1 MSFSHKII
9 PPRTGHFYPAT
20 VVNGRVDHGIGII
33 LKSGAKNT
41 PNHRFHSLLL
51 VVEAKFERSVDRA
64 LPQLVVYLACL
75 HQSRLRRL
83 RSDASV
89 YGLASDGYVFI
100 FVTISHEGVLKL
112 SKRFDVL
119 QGGLKVVLGCLE
131 YVLEK
136 TASMSP
142 TLSPERGG
150 GRPAGVDE
158 TADAD
163 GDDQFLLSDQDY
175 LHPPEEEAGDDEG
188 DTSDISTSN

>member
-1 MSFSHKII
+1 MGQIS
-9 PPRTGHFYPAT
+9 PAT
-20 VVNGRVDHGIGII
+20 VVSGRVDHGIGIT
-33 LKSGAKNT
+33 LKSRAKNT
-41 PNHRFHSLLL
+41 PNRRFHSLLL

-64 LPQLVVYLACL
+64 LPQLVVYLASL

-119 QGGLKVVLGCLE
+119 QGDLKVVLGCLE
-131 YVLEK
+131 YVLEM
-136 TASMSP
+136 TANMSP
-142 TLSPERGG
+142 TLTPEKGG
-150 GRPAGVDE
+150 GRQDGVDE

-163 GDDQFLLSDQDY
+163 GDDQFLLSDHDY
-175 LHPPEEEAGDDEG
+175 LHPPEDEAEDGEG
-188 DTSDISTSN
+188 DTGDNSTSN